1 MRKLIVATMV
11 LTLSGLS
18 PVLAR
23 GGGHGG
29 GMVGGIHNGGMIGG
43 MHAGML
49 GGGMHR
55 SMSALANPAN
65 PSVPPSL
72 TPDPRL
78 IGSAPL
84 PPHQQPRAAAG
95 TVNASMYNPTPD
107 EAALDKKIGSICKGC

>member
-1 MRKLIVATMV
+1 MQKLIVAILV

-23 GGGHGG
+23 GGMHGG
-29 GMVGGIHNGGMIGG
+29 GMFGGMHNGGMRGNG
-43 MHAGML
+43 MHHAMGF
-49 GGGMHR
+49 G
-55 SMSALANPAN
+55 LASPAN
-65 PSVPPSL
+65 PTVPPSL

-84 PPHQQPRAAAG
+84 PSHQQPTPAAG
-95 TVNASMYNPTPD
+95 TLNQSLYNPTPD